1 MSTTSTITDTVSRL
15 AALPTANIAD
25 AQERLGVATGIRPI
39 WAGARIAGPAYTV
52 LTRPGDN
59 KTLIAALDEARPGDV
74 VVVDGGGDITR
85 ALLGDLI
92 AARAARL
99 GLGGFVVDG
108 AVRDAETLAEI
119 GLPVF
124 ARAVT
129 PAGPFKH
136 GPGRLQRPV
145 AIGGVVVSPGDLVV
159 GDGDG
164 IVIVRAEEAEAVLT
178 EAEAIRD
185 REAGYRA

>member
-1 MSTTSTITDTVSRL
+1 MTETLSTASTVARL

-25 AQERLGVATGIRPI
+25 AQDRLGVATGIRPI
-39 WAGARIAGPAYTV
+39 WGSARTAGPAYTV

-59 KTLIAALDEARPGDV
+59 KTVIAALDDAQPGDV
-74 VVVDGGGDITR
+74 IVVDGGGDITR
-85 ALLGDLI
+85 ALIGDLI
-92 AARAARL
+92 GARARRL
-99 GLGGFVVDG
+99 GLAGFVIDG
-108 AVRDAETLAEI
+108 AVRDADTLAEI

-124 ARAVT
+124 ARGVT

-145 AIGGVVVSPGDLVV
+145 SIGGVVVSPGDLVI
-159 GDGDG
+159 GDADG
-164 IVIVRAEEAEAVLT
+164 VVIVRADEADAVLT
-178 EAEAIRD
+178 EAEAVRD